1 MASSLPQDQS
11 FNGFFRS
18 SEFLGG
24 ISYQIHRFKL
34 KKVLT
39 QYLRRA
45 FDKVVC
51 TINCAANKNN
61 GTMIAYCEVR
71 YSSVFP
77 IKREGNVYIYE
88 TYSRPVHV
96 QHHAW
101 RFIYSLLKRKVHVYN
116 ISKRKKYPVQVN
128 QDYLSS
134 HLENVKSNFPRQWT
148 HILRMYTDC
157 PRMYT
162 DCPWLESVDIVIPF
176 NRLIRDASCGIM
188 LSDNYGCSH
197 NSTNYRKWLIDW
209 DIVDR
214 CRRLEN
220 YQSFVTEVS
229 ETENREIILP
239 HLEILKS
246 NLSADYFA
254 VSKQLEKAELANMKR
269 VRLTESGALTKIP
282 CRVSMLMAQFA

>member
-1 MASSLPQDQS
+1 MTSSVPKDQT

-24 ISYQIHRFKL
+24 INYQIHRFKL
-34 KKVLT
+34 KKVLS
-39 QYLRRA
+39 QYLRRD

-101 RFIYSLLKRKVHVYN
+101 QFIYSLLKPNVYLYN
-116 ISKRKKYPVQVN
+116 PSKKKYPLQVKH
-128 QDYLSS
+128 DYLVA
-134 HLENVKSNFPRQWT
+134 HLENVKANFLNQWT
-148 HILRMYTDC
+148 HILRMDIQY
-157 PRMYT
+157 
-162 DCPWLESVDIVIPF
+162 PWLKCVNIVPLF
-176 NRLIRDASCGIM
+176 NRLIRTATWGNM
-188 LSDNYGCSH
+188 LIKIYGCP
-197 NSTNYRKWLIDW
+197 NGPINYHKWLTNW
-209 DIVDR
+209 DIRDR
-214 CRRLEN
+214 WGRSDK
-220 YQSFVTEVS
+220 YQTFVNEVS
-229 ETENREIILP
+229 QTENREIILP

-254 VSKQLEKAELANMKR
+254 VSKQLEKSEVASMKR
-269 VRLTESGALTKIP
+269 VRLTESGALICIP
-282 CRVSMLMAQFA
+282 SRVSMLMAQFA